1 MADQKKG
8 KVSTITKDF
17 DLNIEKILEDW
28 EIYHGVREI
37 IANALD
43 EQFLTKTNEIEIFK
57 DDAHHW
63 HIRDFGRGLKY
74 THLTQNE
81 DPEKTASDQVI
92 GKFGIGL
99 KDALATFERHGI
111 KCEIHSKFG
120 IITLK
125 MSQKHGFDD
134 LITLH
139 ASIAKPID
147 PNFIGTDFVFANLPD
162 DQMKA
167 AKGLFLK
174 FSGDSLL
181 EDTKY
186 GAVLKKK
193 ATAKIYINGVKVNE
207 EQNFLFSYN
216 ITSLTANIRKALNRE
231 RTNVGRNAYSERV
244 KSILLNCKSE
254 ITAELMVKD
263 IENYEKGTMHD
274 ELQWIDVQTYAI
286 KILNSKKKIVFLNST
301 EAINQRNLTNEME
314 NMGYKIMVIP
324 DNLKQKIQGTKDIE
338 GNPIVDLRQ
347 FRSEYNQSFQF
358 NFIDITQLTP
368 DEKRVFESYSRL
380 LDLIDI
386 DKILFQ
392 ANIHEILISENM
404 RIQEGVDTTLGLY
417 ERETQRIIIK
427 REQLKKLSDFA
438 GTFLHEVAHA
448 MSGEDD
454 VSQDFETFLTDIIG
468 KLSQKLIRL

>member
-1 MADQKKG
+1 
-8 KVSTITKDF
+8 
-17 DLNIEKILEDW
+17 
-28 EIYHGVREI
+28 
-37 IANALD
+37 
-43 EQFLTKTNEIEIFK
+43 
-57 DDAHHW
+57 
-63 HIRDFGRGLKY
+63 
-74 THLTQNE
+74 
-81 DPEKTASDQVI
+81 
-92 GKFGIGL
+92 
-99 KDALATFERHGI
+99 
-111 KCEIHSKFG
+111 
-120 IITLK
+120 
-125 MSQKHGFDD
+125 
-134 LITLH
+134 
-139 ASIAKPID
+139 
-147 PNFIGTDFVFANLPD
+147 
-162 DQMKA
+162 
-167 AKGLFLK
+167 
-174 FSGDSLL
+174 
-181 EDTKY
+181 
-186 GAVLKKK
+186 
-193 ATAKIYINGVKVNE
+193 
-207 EQNFLFSYN
+207 
-216 ITSLTANIRKALNRE
+216 
-231 RTNVGRNAYSERV
+231 
-244 KSILLNCKSE
+244 
-254 ITAELMVKD
+254 
-263 IENYEKGTMHD
+263 
-274 ELQWIDVQTYAI
+274 
-286 KILNSKKKIVFLNST
+286 
-301 EAINQRNLTNEME
+301 
-314 NMGYKIMVIP
+314 MVIP